1 MQLVMA
7 LNANNAIHAY
17 LLIIF
22 GLVLLYVMIVDPLDM
37 WKIRL
42 PSHVIKMAVML
53 RVLVAT

>member
-1 MQLVMA
+1 MA

-42 PSHVIKMAVML
+42 PSHVIKTAVML